1 MNMVWAFLIALPIL
15 SYSIVL
21 EPYYVH
27 SKDDDGYWTEDQ
39 MAEEAV
45 LIHHKDDTY
54 SVLINGESAT
64 IQNPDRL
71 IDQGITVKEE

>member
-1 MNMVWAFLIALPIL
+1 
-15 SYSIVL
+15 
-21 EPYYVH
+21 
-27 SKDDDGYWTEDQ
+27 

-54 SVLINGESAT
+54 SVLINGENAI